1 MNEKD
6 LQSETWNILVKVE
19 SDWLIV
25 HLETMPESMKYMNCC
40 KEVSSRPKW
49 SKKSSY
55 NSDPQISSPL
65 RPTNSVNTLI
75 ITTRVLDYYHQIII
89 IEYYNYSLCVSLH
102 SLVTLD
108 TVKSYVDQLKVKLLE
123 VCLSLNNFHLKMMC
137 LKALECTFLNF
148 LRHEK
153 YIWRFS
159 LSVSVF
165 GAYDG

>member
-1 MNEKD
+1 M
-6 LQSETWNILVKVE
+6 
-19 SDWLIV
+19 
-25 HLETMPESMKYMNCC
+25 
-40 KEVSSRPKW
+40 
-49 SKKSSY
+49 
-55 NSDPQISSPL
+55 
-65 RPTNSVNTLI
+65 
-75 ITTRVLDYYHQIII
+75 II

-108 TVKSYVDQLKVKLLE
+108 TVKSYVDQLMVKLLE
-123 VCLSLNNFHLKMMC
+123 VCLSLNNFHLKMMR